1 MYCWKFL
8 FLLVFSFPL
17 LSQKNTLDSIS
28 VASKISY
35 SKNLSFI
42 DYKTNELEFYSLDAI
57 KPFFEKL
64 KKSTNQQVRILH
76 IGDSHVQY
84 DQGAGAMRNS
94 FQEQFGFS
102 GRGFVFPYSAAG
114 THAAYDYK
122 TSSTGKWSGT
132 RNVSKEIN
140 HPLGVSG
147 ATIYTSDSTAG
158 FTIQFYNSSKELE
171 VVNKLNLYAKT
182 SDSSYHLLY
191 RLSPT
196 SNWIPISLASSPFTS
211 NIVEVNLTEKFDKFI
226 EFKIHKTDSV
236 QKEIELYGIQLVNSK
251 NQGVLYNSV
260 GINGAS
266 LVSFLKQDLFIEQ
279 LQQVKPDLVILDY
292 GTNDLASGKFDSIYF
307 VSNLTKSIQRIKSVL
322 PNVSI
327 IIPSI
332 QDFTVNGKNITVTS
346 DYSKFLRDFVRKNN
360 LVLYDYFW
368 ISGAKKSMKKW
379 LTAGIAKSDQIH
391 LTQTGYVLKGELYG
405 NAILN
410 SFARYLT
417 NPLDSVVYERKNLV
431 PVSKD
436 TIVVTDSSQ
445 VFKME
450 NKKDST
456 TSSEV
461 IKKENEKNKNKVQS
475 NSTPIIESKK
485 VVNHIVKKGETL
497 SSIARKYKTSVPK
510 IKSKN
515 KLKSDKL
522 QIGQKLIIP

>member
-1 MYCWKFL
+1 MYYWKFL
-8 FLLVFSFPL
+8 FFLVFSFPL
-17 LSQKNTLDSIS
+17 LSQKTILDSFS
-28 VASKISY
+28 VVSKISY

-64 KKSTNQQVRILH
+64 KNSTNQQVRILH

-94 FQEQFGFS
+94 FQVQFGFS

-122 TSSTGKWSGT
+122 TSSTGKWSGS

-140 HPLGVSG
+140 YPLGVSG

-196 SNWIPISLASSPFTS
+196 SNWIPISLSSSPFTS
-211 NIVEVNLTEKFDKFI
+211 NFVEINLTEKFDKFL
-226 EFKIHKTDSV
+226 EFKIHKTDSI
-236 QKEIELYGIQLVNSK
+236 QKEIELYGIQLVNSN

-266 LVSFLKQDLFIEQ
+266 LVSFLKQDLFVEQ

-292 GTNDLASGKFDSIYF
+292 GTNDLASGKYDSIYF
-307 VSNLTKSIQRIKSVL
+307 VSNLSKSIKRIKSVL

-346 DYSKFLRDFVRKNN
+346 DYSKFLRDFVKKNN

-379 LTAGIAKSDQIH
+379 LHAGIAKSDQIH

-410 SFARYLT
+410 SFARYLA
-417 NPLDSVVYERKNLV
+417 NPLDSVVYERKILV
-431 PVSKD
+431 PVTKD
-436 TIVVTDSSQ
+436 TIVVSDSSQ

-456 TSSEV
+456 TSED

-475 NSTPIIESKK
+475 NLTHKIESKK

-497 SSIARKYKTSVPK
+497 SSIARKYKTSVSK

-515 KLKSDKL
+515 KLKSDNI